1 MMSHI
6 FDHLMPGL
14 QSDPERKRQ
23 ESENRKKC
31 ETKLYRL
38 LGEMVETER
47 KYVGDLEQACRDY
60 LPLAGSF
67 DATQIQSLDR
77 REMRKKK
84 RNLSQSPSLS
94 SGSHSGS
101 KASCIGLGLESG
113 RDVNNNE

>member
-1 MMSHI
+1 MSHI
-6 FDHLMPGL
+6 FDHLMPSL

-60 LPLAGSF
+60 LPLAGSV

-84 RNLSQSPSLS
+84 SRAKGQINEVAWKKTKSIK
-94 SGSHSGS
+94 HS
-101 KASCIGLGLESG
+101 
-113 RDVNNNE
+113 